1 MKSPHFL
8 SQSFRVLPAC
18 VLFVGLLGGC
28 AHEPS
33 PQERMLGEAVRD
45 AQMRQVIPR
54 LPALPADRPIIT
66 DGEIAV
72 HGIDRYHQSWVRPPA
87 PISVLNI
94 QSGGA
99 SAATAAMPR

>member
-8 SQSFRVLPAC
+8 SRSFRILPAC
-18 VLFVGLLGGC
+18 VLLVGLLSGC

-33 PQERMLGEAVRD
+33 PLERGLGEAVRD

-54 LPALPADRPIIT
+54 PPTFPADRPIIT

-99 SAATAAMPR
+99 SATSAAMPR